1 MRPGQPHPRN
11 SPDDI
16 ARRRREVRRLA
27 ASNQTDHEIADALG
41 VSWRTVL
48 RDRQA
53 EGIPAGYD
61 PKARFTPRSNE
72 FGTEYVGG
80 VKW

>member
-1 MRPGQPHPRN
+1 VRKGQPRRIL
-11 SPDDI
+11 SPEEI

-27 ASNQTDHEIADALG
+27 GHRQTDHEIAATLG

-53 EGIPAGYD
+53 ENIPAGYD
-61 PKARFTPRSNE
+61 PKTRFTPRSDE
-72 FGTEYVGG
+72 FGAEYVGG

>member
-1 MRPGQPHPRN
+1 MRKGQPHPRN
-11 SPDDI
+11 SPDDV

-27 ASNQTDHEIADALG
+27 ADHRTDAEIGQALG

-53 EGIPAGYD
+53 AGIPAGYD
-61 PKARFTPRSNE
+61 PRKRFTPRDDE
-72 FGTEYVGG
+72 FAGEYVGG

>member
-1 MRPGQPHPRN
+1 MRLGQPHPRN

-27 ASNQTDHEIADALG
+27 GQHYTDHEIAAALR

-61 PKARFTPRSNE
+61 PKARFTPRNNE
-72 FGTEYVGG
+72 FGAEFVGG
-80 VKW
+80 VQW